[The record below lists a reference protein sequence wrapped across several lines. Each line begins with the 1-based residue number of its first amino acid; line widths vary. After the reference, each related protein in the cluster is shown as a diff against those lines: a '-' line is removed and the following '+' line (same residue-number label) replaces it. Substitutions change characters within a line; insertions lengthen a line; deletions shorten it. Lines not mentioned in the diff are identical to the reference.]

1 MRASA
6 SILSAKAFLV
16 LSAFSHI
23 GAHAGRPGVSVA
35 LLASFNPAP
44 YLVELLETAAEE
56 NATAYYP
63 ILDRVSEGYFDEKT
77 TEQALYTAFVDL
89 LQSDGHITQPEALA
103 SFDLALSIR
112 SAAPRIEA
120 HYQFYNTSVEPSL
133 KAEQNEKCE
142 IWASFHGKQYCSV
155 HLDEPFGDI
164 ESERTYQ
171 LPFDRILGN
180 SSALPAILY
189 ADITAP
195 RFKKWH
201 KTLSDTAKQGKTS
214 YRVRHK
220 PSLKAPTTPLVV
232 NGYGVELQLKRTD
245 YIVIDDRQAE
255 QGAKSASQKPM
266 GTGLDDDEDVADLK
280 PLSKD
285 EVSDLGLKAASFV
298 TQSEQPMDTLMRLVQ
313 DFPKYSSII
322 AAHNASDDFLD
333 EHLKNR
339 EQLLPTGYNVIW
351 INGVQVPARDV
362 NPFSLLAHLR
372 RERKLINGIRSQG
385 LSGSEVISLLSH
397 DSIAQTQTDAEPQ
410 RYDFRDATEGG
421 NVILW
426 LNDIEND
433 PMYEGWPSELRALL
447 QRTYPGQL
455 PSCRRDIHNAV
466 VAVDLTSS
474 EDVTT
479 MLETILSLIRRGIP
493 LRWGIVPQ
501 TATSGA
507 LDQAKVVY
515 HLHDAYG
522 LPAVIEYLQVLA
534 DGKKLAHAD
543 QATFDATVKKTALLE
558 GKEPLAFDDVLKSET
573 LDQRITGA
581 KQYLKRLAAEGPKAP
596 VFVNGVPIPATEEWL
611 GTLSQRVGMD
621 LRQIQQAVFNGNF
634 NSDSWVPQHF
644 LASAAAKRNPLI
656 IPENE
661 KNITLINMAEFEE
674 THGQPY
680 NKMPRIQA
688 TESASKSDW
697 IHVTLV
703 ADFDSEAG
711 FALLKALA
719 DFREAN
725 PNIEAVLIHNPKAG
739 AEQSN
744 ASEDL
749 LETYIK
755 SGHKLTSE
763 ALSKL
768 LNRDANYGPI
778 PANSTSFWKVAEPI
792 YDAFG
797 LKPGQSGMLVNGR
810 YVGPIPEDYG
820 FSQDDVETFVTY
832 EQVKRVE
839 PLNKALADLKLME
852 KINAPLDVA
861 KIQSL
866 VALSTVS
873 DVPEGIFETASTLRM
888 STYNNWTA
896 KHTAIIRGDED
907 KAVFQ
912 IVASIDPATEL
923 AQKWVPILKVLSDMN
938 GVHLKLFLN
947 PKQMLQELPVKRFY
961 RYVLEARPSF
971 TPDGTIGSFGTH
983 FDGIPKEALLNL
995 GMDVPPSWLVAPKES
1010 VYDLDNIK
1018 LSTIPAGNDVTAI
1031 YELENILIEGH
1042 SRDTTNGGQ
1051 PPRGAEVVLATERD
1065 PHFADTIIMAN
1076 LGYFQ
1081 FKATPG
1087 FYNIQLKSGRSQEVF
1102 NLDSA
1107 GPISWAPVPGDETT
1121 EIALMSFQ
1129 GATIFPRLSRK
1140 PGHEETDVLAPEE
1153 SLASELV
1160 GKSAQ
1165 KVNKFLGKIGLN
1177 FDSEK
1182 VLQKGADLFSGSK
1195 AAKKGT
1201 QADINIFSVASGHLY
1216 ERMLNIMM
1224 VSVMKHTKHTVKFWF
1239 IEQFLSP
1246 SFKSFLPHIAAEY
1259 GFEYEMVTYKWP
1271 HWLRGQTEKQREIW
1285 GYKILFLDVLFP
1297 LDLEK
1302 VIFVDADQI
1311 VRTDMYELVQH
1322 DLEGAPY
1329 GFTPMGDS
1337 RTEMEGFRFWKTGY
1351 WSNFLRGRPYHIS
1364 ALYVVDLNRFRQ
1376 LAAGDRL
1383 RQQYH
1388 ALSAD
1393 PNSLSNLDQDLPNN
1407 MQFNLPIHS
1416 LPQEWL
1422 WCETWCSDEDLA
1434 KAKTIDLCNN
1444 PQTKEPKLDRARRQV
1459 PEWNVYDEE
1468 IAALARRVKG
1478 EEEKASVVDVQEQEQ
1493 LREKKESDAEREGHS
1508 EL

>member
-1 MRASA
+1 M
-6 SILSAKAFLV
+6 LSAKALLV
-16 LSAFSHI
+16 LSAFRHI
-23 GAHAGRPGVSVA
+23 GAHAARPGVSVA

-77 TEQALYTAFVDL
+77 TEQALYTAFVHL
-89 LQSDGHITQPEALA
+89 LKSDGHITQPEALA

-171 LPFDRILGN
+171 LPFDRMLGN

-255 QGAKSASQKPM
+255 QGDKSASQKPM

-298 TQSEQPMDTLMRLVQ
+298 TQSEQPMDTLMKLVQ

-322 AAHNASDDFLD
+322 AAHNASEDFLE

-351 INGVQVPARDV
+351 INGVQIPARDV

-397 DSIAQTQTDAEPQ
+397 DSIAQTQADAEPQ

-455 PSCRRDIHNAV
+455 PSCRRDIHNAI

-507 LDQAKVVY
+507 LEQAKVVY
-515 HLHDAYG
+515 YLHDAYG

-558 GKEPLAFDDVLKSET
+558 GKEALVFDDVLKSET

-674 THGQPY
+674 THGEAY
-680 NKMPRIQA
+680 NKMPRIQ
-688 TESASKSDW
+688 TSESASKGDW

-725 PNIEAVLIHNPKAG
+725 PNVEAVLIHNPKAG

-755 SGHKLTSE
+755 SDRRLTTE
-763 ALSKL
+763 ALSEIM
-768 LNRDANYGPI
+768 NRDANYGPT

-797 LKPGQSGMLVNGR
+797 LKPGQNGMLVNGR
-810 YVGPIPEDYG
+810 FVGPIPEDYG
-820 FSQDDVETFVTY
+820 FSYDDVETFVTY

-839 PLNKALADLKLME
+839 PLNKALADLDLME
-852 KINAPLDVA
+852 KIASPIDVA

-923 AQKWVPILKVLSDMN
+923 AQKWVPILKVLSDME
-938 GVHLKLFLN
+938 GTHLKLFLN

-971 TPDGTIGSFGTH
+971 VADGSIGSLGTH
-983 FDGIPKEALLNL
+983 FYGIPKEALLNL

-1018 LSTIPAGNDVTAI
+1018 LSTIPAGADVTAV

-1102 NLDSA
+1102 SLDSA

-1140 PGHEETDVLAPEE
+1140 PGQEETDVLAPEE

-1182 VLQKGADLFSGSK
+1182 VLQKGADLFSGGK

-1351 WSNFLRGRPYHIS
+1351 WANFLRGRPYHIS
-1364 ALYVVDLNRFRQ
+1364 ALYVVDLTRFRQ

-1422 WCETWCSDEDLA
+1422 WCETWCSDEDLH

-1459 PEWNVYDEE
+1459 PEWNIYDEE
-1468 IAALARRVKG
+1468 IAGLARRVKG
-1478 EEEKASVVDVQEQEQ
+1478 EERDENAKGEGVVDVQEEEQ
-1493 LREKKESDAEREGHS
+1493 RREKEEKDAEREGHS

>member
-1 MRASA
+1 M
-6 SILSAKAFLV
+6 LSAKALFALC
-16 LSAFSHI
+16 AFKHI
-23 GAHAGRPGVSVA
+23 GALASPSINVA
-35 LLASFNPAP
+35 LRASFNPAP
-44 YLVELLETAAEE
+44 YLVELLETAADE
-56 NATAYYP
+56 NSTAFYP
-63 ILDRVSEGYFDEKT
+63 ILDRVSQGFFDNKNSE
-77 TEQALYTAFVDL
+77 EELYRAFVEL
-89 LQSDGHITQPEALA
+89 LHSDGHITEPEALA
-103 SFDLALSIR
+103 SFEFALSVR

-120 HYQFYNTSVEPSL
+120 HYQFYRTSVEPSL
-133 KAEQNEKCE
+133 LAEQTKSCD
-142 IWASFHGKQYCSV
+142 IWVSFHGKQYCSPR
-155 HLDEPFGDI
+155 LEEPIGGI
-164 ESERTYQ
+164 EHERTYE

-180 SSALPAILY
+180 SSTLPSILY

-195 RFKKWH
+195 EFKKWH
-201 KTLSDTAKQGKTS
+201 KTLSETAKEGKTS

-220 PSLKAPTTPLVV
+220 PSLKARETPLVV

-255 QGAKSASQKPM
+255 HGEQVADQKPLS
-266 GTGLDDDEDVADLK
+266 TGLDDDAEVADLK
-280 PLSKD
+280 PLSKE

-298 TQSEQPMDTLMRLVQ
+298 MKSEQPMDTLLKLVQ

-322 AAHNASDDFLD
+322 AAHNTSEDFLE
-333 EHLKNR
+333 EHTKNR

-362 NPFSLLAHLR
+362 NPYSLLAHLR
-372 RERKLINGIRSQG
+372 RERKLISGIRSQG
-385 LSGSEVISLLSH
+385 LSGPETISLLSH
-397 DSIAQTQTDAEPQ
+397 SAITETQTEDEPQ
-410 RYDFRDATEGG
+410 RYDFRDAAEGG
-421 NVILW
+421 NVIVW
-426 LNDIEND
+426 MNNIEKD
-433 PMYEGWPSELRALL
+433 SRYENWPTDLRALL
-447 QRTYPGQL
+447 QRTFPGQL
-455 PSCRRDIHNAV
+455 PSVRRDIHNA
-466 VAVDLTSS
+466 
-474 EDVTT
+474 
-479 MLETILSLIRRGIP
+479 ILSIDFSSTADVSTVIDTALNLVKRGIP
-493 LRWGIVPQ
+493 LRWGLVPR
-501 TATSGA
+501 TATTGA
-507 LDQAKVVY
+507 LQQAKIVY
-515 HLHDAYG
+515 YLQDAYG
-522 LPAVIEYLQVLA
+522 LSAVIKYLQA
-534 DGKKLAHAD
+534 SSEGKKLATPD
-543 QATFDATVKKTALLE
+543 KTIFETVVGGGQLRNEREAL
-558 GKEPLAFDDVLKSET
+558 PFADVLEAENVEK
-573 LDQRITGA
+573 RIDGA
-581 KQYLKRLAAEGPKAP
+581 KQYLRRLAADDPNAP
-596 VFVNGVPIPATEEWL
+596 VFVNGVPVAQNEEWL
-611 GTLSQRVGMD
+611 STLSQRIGLD
-621 LRQIQQAVFNGNF
+621 LRQIQKGVFEGVFN
-634 NSDSWVPQHF
+634 DESWVPQYF
-644 LASAAAKRNPLI
+644 LFQAATKRNSLI

-661 KNITLINMAEFEE
+661 KNITLVNMAEFEE
-674 THGQPY
+674 NHGEIF
-680 NKMPRIQA
+680 KKLPRVEA
-688 TESASKSDW
+688 SESASKSDW
-697 IHVTLV
+697 VHLSVIG
-703 ADFDSEAG
+703 DFDSDSG
-711 FALLKALA
+711 FTLLKSTA

-725 PNIEAVLIHNPKAG
+725 PNAEIVLIHNPSTG
-739 AEQSN
+739 ADQSN

-749 LETYIK
+749 LEAYIK
-755 SGHKLTSE
+755 SGRRLTSD
-763 ALSKL
+763 ALSTI
-768 LNRDANYGPI
+768 LNREPNFGPT
-778 PANSTSFWKVAEPI
+778 PANSTLFWKAAGPI
-792 YDAFG
+792 YEAFA
-797 LKPGQSGMLVNGR
+797 LQPGQHGLLVNGR
-810 YVGPIPEDYG
+810 YVGPISADQI
-820 FSQDDVETFVTY
+820 FSKDDIESLVTY
-832 EQVKRVE
+832 EANKRIQ
-839 PLNKALADLKLME
+839 PLSRALEGLGLTD
-852 KINAPLDVA
+852 KIASPLDVA

-873 DVPEGIFETASTLRM
+873 DVPEGIFESASILRV
-888 STYNNWTA
+888 SNFENWTA
-896 KHTAIIRGDED
+896 DHTAIVKGDHS

-912 IVASIDPATEL
+912 LVASIDPATEL
-923 AQKWVPILKVLSDMN
+923 AQKWIPILNTLSNME

-961 RYVLEARPSF
+961 RYLLNSRPKFNSDGSIQNLEA
-971 TPDGTIGSFGTH
+971 H
-983 FDGIPKEALLNL
+983 FAGIPRDALLNL
-995 GMDVPPSWLVAPKES
+995 GMDVPPSWLVAPEES
-1010 VYDLDNIK
+1010 IHDLDNIK
-1018 LSTIPAGNDVTAI
+1018 LSSLPAEANIDAI
-1031 YELENILIEGH
+1031 YGLESILIEGH

-1051 PPRGAEVVLATERD
+1051 PPRGAEVVLATEKD

-1081 FKATPG
+1081 FKANPG
-1087 FYNIQLKSGRSQEVF
+1087 LYNIKLKSGRSQEIF
-1102 NLDSA
+1102 SLDSA
-1107 GPISWAPVPGDETT
+1107 GPISWAPQAGDETT

-1140 PGHEETDVLAPEE
+1140 PGQEEADVLAAEE

-1160 GKSAQ
+1160 GKGTQ

-1177 FDSEK
+1177 FNSEK
-1182 VLQKGADLFSGSK
+1182 VLQKGAELLSGKS
-1195 AAKKGT
+1195 AKKGT

-1224 VSVMKHTKHTVKFWF
+1224 LSVMKHTKHTVKFWF

-1246 SFKSFLPHIAAEY
+1246 SFKSFLPIIAQEY

-1322 DLEGAPY
+1322 DLQGAPY

-1351 WSNFLRGRPYHIS
+1351 WENFLRGRPYHIS

-1388 ALSAD
+1388 SLSAD

-1478 EEEKASVVDVQEQEQ
+1478 ESLKGADIQEQEQ
-1493 LREKKESDAEREGHS
+1493 IREKKEKDAERRKD